1 MKRIILGVAA
11 ALFLS
16 AGQAAADG
24 LPSKSHIKGPEYSAA
39 PNWNGFYIGAG
50 IGAGAAVSEL
60 SADFL
65 GVNVFNFDG
74 IGSAG
79 AFGIVTVGYDRVIAK
94 GVVAGVFVDYDFGS
108 NISSD
113 VSIFG
118 GLGGPTIP
126 LIDINSSWSV
136 GGRLGVLTSPSTLI
150 YGTAG
155 YTWTDVEILG
165 GFFPGL
171 PSSMEGYFVG
181 AGIETFL
188 HSNWTFKLEY
198 RYTSY
203 DTESLFSIPGLI
215 NVDLDTQTHAAR
227 AVLSYKFGHRD

>member
-1 MKRIILGVAA
+1 MKRLILGVAA

-24 LPSKSHIKGPEYSAA
+24 LPSKSRVKGPDYSAG
-39 PNWNGFYIGAG
+39 PNWSGFYIGV
-50 IGAGAAVSEL
+50 GAGVGTATDEMSLDVA
-60 SADFL
+60 
-65 GVNVFNFDG
+65 GNNVFSRDG
-74 IGSAG
+74 DSSTG
-79 AFGIVTVGYDRVIAK
+79 AFGTVTIGYDRLITK

-108 NISSD
+108 SISSD
-113 VSIFG
+113 LSIFG
-118 GLGGPTIP
+118 TTIP
-126 LIDINSSWSV
+126 LIDFNSAWSV
-136 GGRLGVLTSPSTLI
+136 GGRLGLLTSPGTLV

-155 YTWTDVEILG
+155 YTEADVDVIG

-171 PSSMEGYFVG
+171 PSTLEGYFVG

-188 HSNWTFKLEY
+188 HSSWTLKLEY

-203 DTESLFSIPGLI
+203 DTETLAAFGPVSL
-215 NVDLDTQTHAAR
+215 NLDSETHAAR